1 MMNKNEVGELL
12 AMCSALDG
20 QQVTESKAL
29 MWLEVLDGV
38 SYEEAKVALIP
49 AYKESNNDIVTAKG
63 MWEQVRRARSQPG
76 SSDRVLEEADWKS
89 DPQPI
94 CEEHDLRILECLDCC
109 SLIFAQADYMRVD
122 DRHSWAMTHVYKAKE
137 AWASANL

>member
-20 QQVTESKAL
+20 QLVTEPKAI
-29 MWLEVLDGV
+29 MWLEVLEGV

-63 MWEQVRRARSQPG
+63 VWEQVRRARSQPG
-76 SSDRVLEEADWKS
+76 SDRVLEEADWGS

-94 CEEHDLRILECLDCC
+94 CEAHDLRILECLDCC
-109 SLIFAQADYMRVD
+109 SLIFAQADYMRID
-122 DRHSWAMTHVYKAKE
+122 DRHSWAMAHVYKAKE
-137 AWASANL
+137 LWA

>member
-20 QQVTESKAL
+20 QQVTESKAI
-29 MWLEVLDGV
+29 MWLEVLEGV

-63 MWEQVRRARSQPG
+63 VWEQVRRARSQPG
-76 SSDRVLEEADWKS
+76 SDRVLEEADWGS
-89 DPQPI
+89 DPQPV
-94 CEEHDLRILECLDCC
+94 CEAHDLRILDCLDCC
-109 SLIFAQADYMRVD
+109 SLIFAEADWMRID

-137 AWASANL
+137 LWA

>member
-38 SYEEAKVALIP
+38 SYEEAKAALIP
-49 AYKESNNDIVTAKG
+49 AYKDSANEIVTAKG
-63 MWEQVRRARSQPG
+63 VWEQVRRARSQPA
-76 SSDRVLEEADWKS
+76 SSDRMLEEADWKS

-94 CEEHDLRILECLDCC
+94 CEAHNLRILECLDCC
-109 SLIFAQADYMRVD
+109 SLIFAQADYMSID
-122 DRHSWAMTHVYKAKE
+122 DRHSWAMANAYKPKE
-137 AWASANL
+137 AWL

>member
-29 MWLEVLDGV
+29 MWAEVLDGV

-63 MWEQVRRARSQPG
+63 VWEQVRRARSQPG

-89 DPQPI
+89 EPQPI
-94 CEEHDLRILECLDCC
+94 CEEHNLRILECLDCC

-137 AWASANL
+137 AWA